1 MKAQSIQPIQ
11 RQTQYSG
18 NADYGLSP
26 QQMANF
32 KQMAATLLASGQLSA
47 RIKRPEDAVVIM
59 AKGIE
64 VGLPPMEALKQIYCI
79 GGIAAMQSDG
89 MRSLLLRSG
98 VVQIIDAEHTKQKAV
113 VRMVRKD
120 KPGGDIIADYTATW
134 TIEKAQEAGLN
145 NKPGPW
151 KQYPDIMLRHRATG
165 EAARA
170 VAADIIGGMY
180 VPEDFNVTRL
190 DDITPEIVAAM
201 EQEPGVGVERI
212 KEIAARAE
220 TLGLFDKVKQDIS
233 DTLLFVNKSKSQ
245 DLTEEELHPIILM
258 LDGVEKKQTGQQET
272 LEGEIS
278 PVDDEPE
285 VTPAGTLF
293 EPD

>member
-1 MKAQSIQPIQ
+1 MTRSVSANS
-11 RQTQYSG
+11 
-18 NADYGLSP
+18 YGLS
-26 QQMANF
+26 QTQLADF
-32 KQMAATLLASGQLSA
+32 KALAATLMASGQLSA

-98 VVQIIDAEHTKQKAV
+98 CVQIIDVEHTRDRCV
-113 VRMVRKD
+113 LRMIRRH
-120 KPGGDIIADYTATW
+120 KPGGEVIAEYTAEW
-134 TIEKAQEAGLN
+134 DMAKATLAGLTG
-145 NKPGPW
+145 KAGPW

-190 DDITPEIVAAM
+190 EDLTPEVVASYM
-201 EQEPGVGVERI
+201 QEVGIGKERAGEI
-212 KEIAARAE
+212 KQQIDALSAAGAVQKDDCLNVLNDLMFNAR
-220 TLGLFDKVKQDIS
+220 K
-233 DTLLFVNKSKSQ
+233 NKAY
-245 DLTEEELHPIILM
+245 DMTEEELEPLTRW
-258 LDGVEKKQTGQQET
+258 LDKLEAECPQAATGSDISDVDAQTDT
-272 LEGEIS
+272 L
-278 PVDDEPE
+278 
-285 VTPAGTLF
+285 PAEAQTELNL
-293 EPD
+293 EDK

>member
-1 MKAQSIQPIQ
+1 
-11 RQTQYSG
+11 
-18 NADYGLSP
+18 
-26 QQMANF
+26 MANF

-98 VVQIIDAEHTKQKAV
+98 VVQIIDVEHNKQKAV

-120 KPGGDIIADYTATW
+120 KHGGVLADYTATW
-134 TIEKAQEAGLN
+134 TIEKAQEAGLAG
-145 NKPGPW
+145 KPGPW
-151 KQYPDIMLRHRATG
+151 KQYPDIMLRHRATS

-180 VPEDFNVTRL
+180 APEDFNVTRL

-220 TLGLFDKVKQDIS
+220 TLGLFEKVKQDIS
-233 DTLLFVNKSKSQ
+233 DTLLFCNKLKSQ
-245 DLTEEELHPIILM
+245 DLTEEELHPIIIM
-258 LDGVEKKQTGQQET
+258 LDGVEKKQAGQQEA
-272 LEGEIS
+272 LDGEIS
-278 PVDDEPE
+278 PVEEPQAG
-285 VTPAGTLF
+285 TPTKTLF
-293 EPD
+293 EVENE